1 MSEPLRAVDIARRL
15 VTALL
20 AQEVTEAVL
29 SPGSRSGPI
38 ALALHAADEQGL
50 IRLHVRVDEREAG
63 FLALGLAKASG
74 RLTPVVTTSGTAVA
88 NLHPALLE
96 ALHSDIPVLAVTAD
110 RPARLRGTGA
120 NQTTVQP
127 GIFPGI
133 VQTDRITG
141 LAGAVREG
149 TGPIHL
155 NIELD
160 EPLVESTVW
169 DFPQNSWS
177 MSKPAAG
184 RFHTVEGGSRTIVVA
199 GDGADPALA
208 AVANQA
214 GWPIIAEPSSGLRGA
229 PTSVA
234 CGRVVLASRMI
245 ERIDR
250 IVSAGHPTLSRPVTN
265 LLTRTNLP
273 IIHVGDASTF
283 PGVPGANVTLADHL
297 AVRGGTPDQDWVR
310 SWIQA
315 GDRIQNAL
323 LDAEQLTIAKD
334 VWEAAGRGLLVLGS
348 SNTIRD
354 VDLVAPV
361 RQPGPRVLANRGL
374 AGIDGTVSTAI
385 GAALGHYGRAIALM
399 GDLTFL
405 HGANG
410 LLIGPIEPRPDLS
423 IVVLN
428 DDGGG
433 IFHTLEQ
440 GAPEYSNAFERVFGT
455 PTRTA
460 IDALCAAHGVRHRL
474 VEVDQ
479 LSAYLSRSPVGIE
492 VLEVRVQRAGRRA
505 LQSVVSGL
513 AAV

>member
-1 MSEPLRAVDIARRL
+1 VSDERAVEIARRL
-15 VTALL
+15 VAALL
-20 AQEVTEAVL
+20 AQQVTDAVL
-29 SPGSRSGPI
+29 SPGSRSGPL

-63 FLALGLAKASG
+63 YLALGLAKASG
-74 RLTPVVTTSGTAVA
+74 RLTPVLTTSGTAVA

-96 ALHSDIPVLAVTAD
+96 ALHSRLPLLAITAD

-127 GIFPGI
+127 GMFPG
-133 VQTDRITG
+133 VTFSDRITG

-149 TGPIHL
+149 GPIHL

-160 EPLVESTVW
+160 EPLVESVSW
-169 DFPQNSWS
+169 QFPQNSWS
-177 MSKPAAG
+177 MSSPASG
-184 RFHTVEGGSRTIVVA
+184 RTQTIDGSPRTLLIA

-208 AVANQA
+208 TVAHQA
-214 GWPIIAEPSSGLRGA
+214 GWPILAEPSSGLRGA
-229 PTSVA
+229 PTAVA
-234 CGRVVLASRMI
+234 CGRVVLGGRLI
-245 ERIDR
+245 ERIER

-273 IIHVGDASTF
+273 TVHVGDASTF
-283 PGVPGANVTLADHL
+283 PGVPGANVMFADRISVHGST
-297 AVRGGTPDQDWVR
+297 ADDTWVR
-310 SWIQA
+310 SWMQA
-315 GDRIQNAL
+315 GDRIDQAL
-323 LDAEQLTIAKD
+323 LQAEQFTVAKE
-334 VWEAAGRGLLVLGS
+334 VWAAAGRGLLVLGS
-348 SNTIRD
+348 SNVIRD
-354 VDLVAPV
+354 IDLVAPV
-361 RQPGPRVLANRGL
+361 RVPGPRVLANRGL
-374 AGIDGTVSTAI
+374 AGIDGTVSTAM
-385 GAALGHYGRAIALM
+385 GAALTSYGRAIALM

-410 LLIGPIEPRPDLS
+410 LLMGPLEPRPNLT

-440 GAPEYSNAFERVFGT
+440 GSPEYSSAFERVFGT
-455 PTRTA
+455 PTRTR
-460 IDALCAAHGVRHRL
+460 IDSICEAHSVKHRL
-474 VEVDQ
+474 VEVNQ
-479 LSAYLSRSPVGIE
+479 LAGYLSRSPVGLE
-492 VLEVRVQRAGRRA
+492 VLEVKVNRAGRRA

>member
-1 MSEPLRAVDIARRL
+1 MTEERAVDVARRL
-15 VTALL
+15 VAALL
-20 AQEVTEAVL
+20 AQEVTDAVL

-63 FLALGLAKASG
+63 YLALGLAKASG

-96 ALHSDIPVLAVTAD
+96 ALHSSIPVLAVTAD
-110 RPARLRGTGA
+110 RPERLRGTGA

-133 VQTDRITG
+133 TYSDRITG
-141 LAGAVREG
+141 LAGAVRDG
-149 TGPIHL
+149 GPVHL

-160 EPLVESTVW
+160 DPLVEPVTW
-169 DFPQNSWS
+169 QFPQNSWS
-177 MSKPAAG
+177 MSRPVAG
-184 RFHTVEGGSRTIVVA
+184 RTRTLEGGPRTVVVA
-199 GDGADPALA
+199 GDTADPALA
-208 AVANQA
+208 AVAKQA
-214 GWPIIAEPSSGLRGA
+214 GWPILAEPSSGLRSA
-229 PTSVA
+229 PTAVA
-234 CGRVVLASRMI
+234 CARVVLGSRL
-245 ERIDR
+245 IDR
-250 IVSAGHPTLSRPVTN
+250 VERVISAGHPTLSRPVTN
-265 LLTRTNLP
+265 LLTRANLP
-273 IIHVGDASTF
+273 TVHVGDASTF
-283 PGVPGANVTLADHL
+283 PGVAGSNVTFAD
-297 AVRGGTPDQDWVR
+297 RISYQGGRDDAWLN
-310 SWIQA
+310 SWLQA
-315 GDRIQNAL
+315 GDRIDNAL
-323 LDAEQLTIAKD
+323 LQAEQFTVAKA
-334 VWEAAGRGLLVLGS
+334 VWQAATPGLLVLGS
-348 SNTIRD
+348 SNVVRD

-361 RQPGPRVLANRGL
+361 RVPSPRVLANRGL

-385 GAALGHYGRAIALM
+385 GAALASYGRAVALM

-410 LLIGPIEPRPDLS
+410 LLTGPLEPRPNLT

-455 PTRTA
+455 PTRTS
-460 IDALCAAHGVRHRL
+460 IDALCAAHGVKHKL
-474 VEVDQ
+474 VDTKD
-479 LSAYLSRSPVGIE
+479 LAGYLTRAPIGIE
-492 VLEVRVQRAGRRA
+492 VLEVQVPRAGRRA

>member
-1 MSEPLRAVDIARRL
+1 MSEPTRAVDIARRL
-15 VTALL
+15 VAALL
-20 AQEVTEAVL
+20 AQEVTDAVL
-29 SPGSRSGPI
+29 SPGSRSGPV

-74 RLTPVVTTSGTAVA
+74 RLTPVLTTSGTAVA

-96 ALHSDIPVLAVTAD
+96 ALHSQIPVLAVTAD

-127 GIFPGI
+127 GMFPGI
-133 VQTDRITG
+133 AQTDRITG
-141 LAGAVREG
+141 LAGVVRE
-149 TGPIHL
+149 TSGPIHMNL
-155 NIELD
+155 ELD
-160 EPLVESTVW
+160 EPLVESVSW

-177 MSKPAAG
+177 ISRPEAG
-184 RFHTVEGGSRTIVVA
+184 RTQTLENGPRTIVVA
-199 GDGADPALA
+199 GDGADPGLA

-229 PTSVA
+229 RTAIA
-234 CGRVVLASRMI
+234 CGRVVLGSRMI
-245 ERIDR
+245 ERIER

-273 IIHVGDASTF
+273 IVHVGDASTF
-283 PGVPGANVTLADHL
+283 PGVPGANVSFADH
-297 AVRGGTPDQDWVR
+297 VNVHGGASDPDWLR

-323 LDAEQLTIAKD
+323 LDAEQLTVARD
-334 VWEAAGRGLLVLGS
+334 VWEAAGKGLLVLGS
-348 SNTIRD
+348 SNPIRD

-361 RQPGPRVLANRGL
+361 RVPGPRVLANRGL

-410 LLIGPIEPRPDLS
+410 LLIGPIEPRPNLS

-440 GAPEYSNAFERVFGT
+440 GAPEYSGAFERVFGT
-455 PTRTA
+455 PTRSQ

-479 LSAYLSRSPVGIE
+479 LGAYLSRAPIGIE

-505 LQSVVSGL
+505 LQSVVAGL

>member
-1 MSEPLRAVDIARRL
+1 MTEDRAVDVARRL

-20 AQEVTEAVL
+20 AQEVSDAVIA
-29 SPGSRSGPI
+29 PGSRSGPI

-63 FLALGLAKASG
+63 YLALGLSKASG
-74 RLTPVVTTSGTAVA
+74 RLVPVVTTSGTAVA
-88 NLHPALLE
+88 NLHPAMLE
-96 ALHSDIPVLAVTAD
+96 ALHSKIPILAVTAD

-120 NQTTVQP
+120 NQTTIQP
-127 GIFPGI
+127 GMFPGI
-133 VQTDRITG
+133 TYTDRITG

-149 TGPIHL
+149 GPVHL

-160 EPLVESTVW
+160 EPLVESVSW
-169 DFPQNSWS
+169 NFPQNSWS
-177 MSKPAAG
+177 MSAPSAG
-184 RFHTVEGGSRTIVVA
+184 RVHTVEGGKRTLVIA

-208 AVANQA
+208 SVAEQA
-214 GWPIIAEPSSGLRGA
+214 GWPILAEPSSGLRGA
-229 PTSVA
+229 PTAVA
-234 CGRVVLASRMI
+234 CGRVVLGSRLM
-245 ERIDR
+245 ERIER

-273 IIHVGDASTF
+273 TIHVGDASTF
-283 PGVPGANVTLADHL
+283 PDVPGGNVEFVDRLSF
-297 AVRGGTPDQDWVR
+297 RGTPDREWLN
-310 SWIQA
+310 SWLQA
-315 GDRIQNAL
+315 GDRIESAL
-323 LDAEQLTIAKD
+323 LAAEQLTVAKA
-334 VWEAAGRGLLVLGS
+334 VWNAAGRGLLVLGS

-361 RQPGPRVLANRGL
+361 RVPGPRVLANRGL
-374 AGIDGTVSTAI
+374 SGIDGTVSTAI

-410 LLIGPIEPRPDLS
+410 LLIGPIEPRPNLS

-440 GAPEYSNAFERVFGT
+440 GSPEYSGAFERVFGT
-455 PTRTA
+455 PTRTS
-460 IDALCAAHGVRHRL
+460 IESLCAAHGVKHRL
-474 VEVDQ
+474 VQSSE
-479 LSAYLSRSPVGIE
+479 LEGYLSRTPVGIE
-492 VLEVRVQRAGRRA
+492 VFEVQVTRAGRRA

>member
-1 MSEPLRAVDIARRL
+1 MSDERAVEIARRL
-15 VTALL
+15 ITALL
-20 AQEVTEAVL
+20 AQQVTDAVL

-63 FLALGLAKASG
+63 YLALGLAKASG
-74 RLTPVVTTSGTAVA
+74 RLTPVITTSGTAVA

-96 ALHSDIPVLAVTAD
+96 ALHTRLPLLAVTAD

-127 GIFPGI
+127 GMFPG
-133 VQTDRITG
+133 VTFTDRITG

-149 TGPIHL
+149 GPVHL
-155 NIELD
+155 NVELD
-160 EPLVESTVW
+160 EPLVESVDW
-169 DFPQNSWS
+169 QFSQNSWS
-177 MSKPAAG
+177 MNTPASG
-184 RFHTVEGGSRTIVVA
+184 RTQTLDGSPRTVLVA

-208 AVANQA
+208 AVAQQA
-214 GWPIIAEPSSGLRGA
+214 GWPILAEPSSGLRSA
-229 PTSVA
+229 PTAVA
-234 CGRVVLASRMI
+234 CGRVVLGGRLI
-245 ERIDR
+245 ERIER

-265 LLTRTNLP
+265 LLTRTHLP
-273 IIHVGDASTF
+273 TVHVGDPSTF
-283 PGVPGANVTLADHL
+283 PGVPGSNVTFADRI
-297 AVRGGTPDQDWVR
+297 AVHGSRADDDWVK

-315 GDRIQNAL
+315 GDRIDNAL
-323 LDAEQLTIAKD
+323 LQAEQFTVAKE
-334 VWEAAGRGLLVLGS
+334 VWAAAGRGLLVLGS

-361 RQPGPRVLANRGL
+361 RVPGPRVLANRGL
-374 AGIDGTVSTAI
+374 AGIDGTVSTAL
-385 GAALGHYGRAIALM
+385 GAALASYGRAIALM

-410 LLIGPIEPRPDLS
+410 LLMGPLEPRPNLT

-440 GAPEYSNAFERVFGT
+440 GAPEYSAAFERVFGT
-455 PTRTA
+455 PTRTR
-460 IDALCAAHGVRHRL
+460 IDSLCEAHGVKHRL
-474 VEVDQ
+474 VEVGQ
-479 LSAYLSRSPVGIE
+479 LAGYLSRSPVGIE
-492 VLEVRVQRAGRRA
+492 VLEVRVTRAGRRA